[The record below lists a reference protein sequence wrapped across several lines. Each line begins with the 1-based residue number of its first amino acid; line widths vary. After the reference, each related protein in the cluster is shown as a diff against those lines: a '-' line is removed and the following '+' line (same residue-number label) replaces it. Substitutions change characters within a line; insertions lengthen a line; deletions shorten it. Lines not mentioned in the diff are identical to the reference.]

1 MFWIIFQILAIKK
14 LELTE
19 FYDILR
25 NINEKVLK
33 HHSNE
38 RAQAE
43 WNRYIKCDGTPNPT
57 VAAEINSF
65 MTLWQEDKENNDI
78 ENSFKF
84 ADLSLQV
91 KQPRDQINQ
100 KLLKLIFQ

>member
-1 MFWIIFQILAIKK
+1 
-14 LELTE
+14 
-19 FYDILR
+19 
-25 NINEKVLK
+25 
-33 HHSNE
+33 
-38 RAQAE
+38 
-43 WNRYIKCDGTPNPT
+43 
-57 VAAEINSF
+57 

>member
-1 MFWIIFQILAIKK
+1 MFWIIFQILGIKK

-91 KQPRDQINQ
+91 KQPRD
-100 KLLKLIFQ
+100 